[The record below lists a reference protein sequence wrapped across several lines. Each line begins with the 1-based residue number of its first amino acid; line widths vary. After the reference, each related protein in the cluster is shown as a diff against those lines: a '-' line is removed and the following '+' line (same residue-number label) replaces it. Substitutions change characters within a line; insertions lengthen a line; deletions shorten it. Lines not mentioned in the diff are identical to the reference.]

1 MCFCSRYWVESSR
14 FLSADTGL
22 RQAEPVYIP
31 DKNLSGQTRWLGI
44 TEDMIVAIDY
54 HEHAL

>member
-1 MCFCSRYWVESSR
+1 
-14 FLSADTGL
+14 LSADTGL